1 MKRIS
6 FQSRNKGFCL
16 LALIFACLSTAPGQ
30 DQPPSP
36 APEPSHGTVLLHRGE
51 DEAPDAKKA
60 VAPKEDPAATVPDEV
75 RSALLFQ
82 AYDLDVHLIPAQSQ
96 IAVRAGLTVTNV
108 GAKPLTQIAF
118 QISGS
123 LGWESIAIRNGE
135 QLTPASFVQHL
146 LDTDTDHTGQA
157 QEAIVTLPAPL
168 QPGDSIHLVALYSGQ
183 IIQSANRLERIGAP
197 LEQAANADWD
207 TISSELTALR
217 GYGNVLWYPTA
228 STSAFLGDEA
238 KLFQAVGRTKLRQ
251 ADATIRLRLTV
262 EYIGDPPDAAFF
274 NGRRQPLTAISEN
287 INTPTAQAP
296 GVATAEFPDQPIGFR
311 TPSLFVTDR
320 AATPTDNGL
329 IMAVTD
335 RYDALPSY
343 SAAADKVKPLLM
355 EWLGLDPLTSLN
367 LIDHAGQPFEDQ
379 ALLVA
384 PMRAADPATLAPS
397 LVHSLTHAWF
407 RSSHVWL
414 DEGLAQFMSLLW
426 VEREQGRD
434 AAVERL
440 HQMANTLALAEPV
453 VEKTSDAAPAGGAG
467 AGQSLIQASD
477 DIYYRSKA
485 TAVLWMLRSV
495 VGEQALKQALQQYR
509 HSGKREQDPKEF
521 QHVLEQTSQKDLGWF
536 FDDWVYRDRSLPD
549 LKILNVTT
557 HELPARGSKAGG
569 WMVAVEVQNDGAAVA
584 EVPVTVRSGTLT
596 ATERLRVPGFSRA
609 ATRVVFEGTPTE
621 VLVNDGSV
629 PELGESRHSKL
640 LVEASR

>member
-1 MKRIS
+1 M
-6 FQSRNKGFCL
+6 
-16 LALIFACLSTAPGQ
+16 
-30 DQPPSP
+30 
-36 APEPSHGTVLLHRGE
+36 LLHRGE
-51 DEAPDAKKA
+51 DEAPEATKSA
-60 VAPKEDPAATVPDEV
+60 APKEDPTATVPDEV

-108 GAKPLTQIAF
+108 GAKPLTQIAL

-123 LGWESIAIRNGE
+123 LGWESISIRNGE
-135 QLTPASFVQHL
+135 QLTSAPFVQHL
-146 LDTDTDHTGQA
+146 LDTDTDHTGRA

-168 QPGDSIHLVALYSGQ
+168 QPGGSIHLTALYSGQ

-207 TISSELTALR
+207 SISSELTALR
-217 GYGNVLWYPTA
+217 GFGNVLWYPTA
-228 STSAFLGDEA
+228 SPPAFLGDEA

-251 ADATIRLRLTV
+251 ADATVRLRLTV

-274 NGRRQPLTAISEN
+274 NGQRQQLTIISEN
-287 INTPTAQAP
+287 INTPTAEAP
-296 GVATAEFPDQPIGFR
+296 GVATAEFPARPIGFR

-320 AATPTDNGL
+320 SASATDSGL

-335 RYDALPSY
+335 HYDALPSY

-384 PMRAADPATLAPS
+384 PMRAADPAALAPS

-407 RSSHVWL
+407 SSSHVWL

-426 VEREQGRD
+426 IEREQGRD
-434 AAVERL
+434 AAVQRL
-440 HQMANTLALAEPV
+440 QQMANTLALAEPV
-453 VEKTSDAAPAGGAG
+453 VEKTSDSAPAGE
-467 AGQSLIQASD
+467 AGQSLISASD

-485 TAVLWMLRSV
+485 TAVLWMLRSIA
-495 VGEQALKQALQQYR
+495 GEEALKQALQRYR
-509 HSGKREQDPKEF
+509 GSGKREQDPKEF

-536 FDDWVYRDRSLPD
+536 FDDWVYRDRGLPD

-621 VLVNDGSV
+621 VVVNDGSV
-629 PELGESRHSKL
+629 PELGDSRHSKL
-640 LVEASR
+640 LVEAAR

>member
-1 MKRIS
+1 
-6 FQSRNKGFCL
+6 
-16 LALIFACLSTAPGQ
+16 
-30 DQPPSP
+30 
-36 APEPSHGTVLLHRGE
+36 
-51 DEAPDAKKA
+51 
-60 VAPKEDPAATVPDEV
+60 
-75 RSALLFQ
+75 
-82 AYDLDVHLIPAQSQ
+82 
-96 IAVRAGLTVTNV
+96 LTVTNV
-108 GAKPLTQIAF
+108 GAKPLTQIAL

-123 LGWESIAIRNGE
+123 LSWESIAIRNGE
-135 QLTPASFVQHL
+135 QLTPTLFVQHL
-146 LDTDTDHTGQA
+146 LDTDTDHTGRA

-168 QPGDSIHLVALYSGQ
+168 QPGDSIHLAALYSGQ
-183 IIQSANRLERIGAP
+183 IVQSANRLERIGAP

-207 TISSELTALR
+207 SISSELTALR

-228 STSAFLGDEA
+228 SPPAFLGDEA
-238 KLFQAVGRTKLRQ
+238 KLFQAVGRTKLQQ
-251 ADATIRLRLTV
+251 ADATVRLRLTV

-274 NGRRQPLTAISEN
+274 NGQRQQLTVISEN

-296 GVATAEFPDQPIGFR
+296 GVATAEFPAQPIGFR

-320 AATPTDNGL
+320 AASPTDSGL

-335 RYDALPSY
+335 HYDALLSY

-367 LIDHAGQPFEDQ
+367 LIDHSGQPFEDQ

-384 PMRAADPATLAPS
+384 PMRAADPAALAPS

-407 RSSHVWL
+407 SSSHVWL

-426 VEREQGRD
+426 IEREQGRD
-434 AAVERL
+434 AAVQRL
-440 HQMANTLALAEPV
+440 QQMANTLALAEPV
-453 VEKTSDAAPAGGAG
+453 VEKTSDTAPAGAD
-467 AGQSLIQASD
+467 AGQSLISASD

-495 VGEQALKQALQQYR
+495 AGEQALKQALQQYR

-557 HELPARGSKAGG
+557 PELPARGSKSGG

-584 EVPVTVRSGTLT
+584 DVPVTVRSGTLT

-609 ATRVVFEGTPTE
+609 ATRIVFEGTPTE
-621 VLVNDGSV
+621 VIVNDGSV